1 VLDGGIMAGPLGDAN
16 VIEYPLYYEQFY
28 AYVSPLDDSYSDRE
42 IDLESTDLSKVWLL
56 ANEHCLRGQIERLCK
71 LKERS
76 SESDHA
82 CRYESGSLDTLIHVV
97 DYNPGF
103 TIIPELHAM
112 GLSEDRQ
119 GNLRRFKNK
128 SAVREVSLVV
138 SSDYVRR
145 AMLNAITSIIR
156 SVIPRSMQ
164 DPALKSHVVDL

>member
-1 VLDGGIMAGPLGDAN
+1 
-16 VIEYPLYYEQFY
+16 
-28 AYVSPLDDSYSDRE
+28 
-42 IDLESTDLSKVWLL
+42 
-56 ANEHCLRGQIERLCK
+56 
-71 LKERS
+71 
-76 SESDHA
+76 
-82 CRYESGSLDTLIHVV
+82 LDTLIHVV